1 MIVEVNIEDADEG
14 VVNEVLVVLTEAML
28 DADVDPTV
36 EEMIMAL
43 SEMMQVLLEHSMG
56 VGEVMH

>member
-1 MIVEVNIEDADEG
+1 MEVEIDLADVDVD

-36 EEMIMAL
+36 EEMVMAL
-43 SEMMQVLLEHSMG
+43 GEMMQALLEESMG
-56 VGEVMH
+56 VGGTMH

>member
-1 MIVEVNIEDADEG
+1 MIVEVNTEDADEG

>member
-1 MIVEVNIEDADEG
+1 MIVEVNIEGADEG

>member
-1 MIVEVNIEDADEG
+1 MIVEVNIEGADEG

-56 VGEVMH
+56 VGEMMH